1 MSLDFRSKD
10 FYKSADMMMDL
21 AKELFPIC
29 RSITGRGFRLSLDI
43 LEQAYKDKWGGDLI
57 NTK

>member
-43 LEQAYKDKWGGDLI
+43 LEQAYKDKWGGGI
-57 NTK
+57 